1 MLTLLLLLLQTP
13 NPDPPRIEAATL
25 QVVPGPLVPKG
36 PDPGL
41 DPAGN
46 PIQSQLRR
54 SARRAGS
61 IPAVEVPPGPV
72 ILQDQM
78 TQTIPGWKAYR
89 VEAPAH
95 GTVKV
100 RLRGLHEAWFKVSCM
115 NRWGLAEAGMLQNRI
130 PTGNPEASYRNPKG
144 VPMTVWFVVD
154 LQELSASK
162 EAYTL
167 EFSYG
172 AKTP

>member
-1 MLTLLLLLLQTP
+1 MLALFLFLLSP
-13 NPDPPRIEAATL
+13 EPPRIEASSLAA
-25 QVVPGPLVPKG
+25 VPGPLVPKG
-36 PDPGL
+36 PDAGL

-54 SARRAGS
+54 GSRRAGS
-61 IPAVEVPPGPV
+61 IPAVAVPSGP
-72 ILQDQM
+72 IIIQDQM
-78 TQTIPGWKAYR
+78 IQPIPGWKAYR

-115 NRWGLAEAGMLQNRI
+115 NRWGLAEAGMLQNNI

-144 VPMTVWFVVD
+144 VPTTVWFVVD
-154 LQELSASK
+154 LQELNAPK

-167 EFSYG
+167 EFSHLP
-172 AKTP
+172 KTP